1 MKLAIV
7 FFMYLTSTL
16 LAGCTTVSNHNKD
29 SMLKFSTILNFQIG
43 TTGQTE
49 IINTLG
55 EPSSFVQRDD
65 YFVMNYNDP
74 KTDYQKLTININK
87 RDKKLSSLFWT
98 PEEDE
103 AESSLDHA
111 KKIVDNAH
119 YLVKEDKN
127 ISRHMV
133 SSGILMYIDRKAGI
147 TIRYDK
153 RRDKV
158 EAIALYEKE
167 NRVPTYVK

>member
-1 MKLAIV
+1 M
-7 FFMYLTSTL
+7 
-16 LAGCTTVSNHNKD
+16 D
-29 SMLKFSTILNFQIG
+29 
-43 TTGQTE
+43 
-49 IINTLG
+49 
-55 EPSSFVQRDD
+55 
-65 YFVMNYNDP
+65 YNDP

-133 SSGILMYIDRKAGI
+133 SSGILMYIDRKVGI

-167 NRVPTYVK
+167 NRVPACVK